1 MNVFLIGITGV
12 GKSVIG
18 KKLARLL
25 HTNFVDLDAYIQI
38 REKKT
43 IPELFYVS
51 EANFRRAEREAL
63 LALEKI
69 DNHVIATGGGIVL
82 NPDNIDFMKK
92 NGFIIHLYRN
102 IDHIAK
108 HINIQKR
115 PLLKD
120 RNAIYRLYEQRKAI
134 YKSCADVS
142 VDCNHQVNAIT
153 EIMDVIKKRNIL

>member
-1 MNVFLIGITGV
+1 MNIFLIGITGV
-12 GKSVIG
+12 GKSVLG
-18 KKLARLL
+18 KKLARTLRI
-25 HTNFVDLDAYIQI
+25 NFVDLDAYIQM

-69 DNHVIATGGGIVL
+69 DNHVIATGGGVVL

-92 NGFIIHLYRN
+92 NGFVIHLHRD
-102 IDHIAK
+102 IETIAR

-120 RNAIYRLYEQRKAI
+120 REVIYRLYAQRKKI
-134 YKSCADVS
+134 YESCADVS
-142 VDCNHQVNAIT
+142 IDCNEQSQALVEMLDAI
-153 EIMDVIKKRNIL
+153 EKHDVL